1 MINKINEQWKMSLI
15 NWIRYTNKEIQPI
28 TWMGTKLYKNPLD
41 LWIVQEIINEV
52 KPDYFV
58 EIGTGLGGSALY
70 YAHLFDILHKG
81 IVITIDTHQKSFNTN
96 HYRIHFIQGNSSSQE
111 VIDEVHRICKNKITI
126 VNHDADHHKDAV
138 LRDLNAYC
146 DLVSLGSY
154 LIVEDGFVDIFNYQ
168 WPEKDNWD
176 GPLSAIEEFLK
187 SHPEFNISKKWQK
200 FIATYNPCGYL
211 ERKSQ
216 DF

>member
-1 MINKINEQWKMSLI
+1 MKKVVADQWKMSLI
-15 NWIRYTNKEIQPI
+15 EWIRHTNKEVLPI

-41 LWIVQEIINEV
+41 LWVMQEIIYET
-52 KPDYFV
+52 KPDFLV
-58 EIGTGLGGSALY
+58 EIGTALGGSALY
-70 YAHLFDILHKG
+70 YAYLFDIIGQG
-81 IVITIDTHQKSFNTN
+81 IVVAIDTHKENFRVKHN
-96 HYRIHFIQGNSSSQE
+96 RIHFLEGDSGCKEI
-111 VIDEVHRICKNKITI
+111 IDEVHRICKGKITI
-126 VNHDADHHKDAV
+126 INHDADHRKAAV

-154 LIVEDGFVDIFNYQ
+154 LIVEDGFVDVFNNH
-168 WPEKDNWD
+168 WPAENDWD

-187 SHPEFNISKKWQK
+187 DHPEFNINKHWQK

-216 DF
+216 